1 MRRYA
6 RWIAALMLSLAACA
20 TLAQAATGWTPVN
33 ETIRKSEK
41 DTRQYQAI
49 RLDNGLTVLLVSD
62 AQAPKSLAALT
73 LPIGSL
79 DDPDQQL
86 GLAHFLEHMVL
97 MGSQRY
103 PQPDNVAEFLKK
115 HGGKIGR
122 ASCRER
128 V

>member
-62 AQAPKSLAALT
+62 AQQAELQARIAHSLGAKKQT
-73 LPIGSL
+73 
-79 DDPDQQL
+79 
-86 GLAHFLEHMVL
+86 HFLHQGNTGITQNL
-97 MGSQRY
+97 S
-103 PQPDNVAEFLKK
+103 FI
-115 HGGKIGR
+115 GG
-122 ASCRER
+122 
-128 V
+128 